1 MSAWLDT
8 VSSLKVKLG
17 LLVAASVVTAVLLT
31 LLGSAADVPAALV
44 LPVSVA
50 LALGVTQLLAA
61 GMVAPL
67 RRMTEVSRA
76 MARGDY
82 SGRVRTTAT
91 DEVGQLA
98 AAFNRMAE
106 DLATVDRE
114 RRDLIATVSHELRT
128 PLTAMTAL
136 LENLADGVVPADS
149 DHLAAALD
157 EAQRLGR
164 LVEDLLQ
171 LSRLEA
177 GVVHLDRQEVALR
190 ALVEES
196 VVQVLAAGR
205 PLTVTIDLGED
216 VVVVADPARLRQLL
230 VNVLDNAARHAPADT
245 TVRVTGEADHGAW
258 WLEVTDDGGGVAPE
272 DRERVFERFGTDGAG
287 GTGLGLAVARWVAQ
301 LHGGTLRFL
310 DPADGSRRPA
320 PARGGHARPPAGPLP
335 DPSPTGTTLEP
346 VHEPAHE
353 PAHEPV
359 HEPAQEPAMTT
370 TTPPPAQPSHPPA
383 SAALVRQ
390 QPGLDGLFGRFWP
403 ERGLPSGFRTV
414 VAAAGAGLV
423 AGFALS
429 FTDVGITWTLV
440 AIVCGAAALATA
452 RRRREPWTLLCAG
465 LALLLVLPL
474 TLLDAWW
481 LRPLCIVAATAVF
494 LCGVTGARTLPGI
507 ILSGLA
513 WPLASLR
520 GLPWFGRSLRL
531 AGNGSRTP
539 AVVRTTAWS
548 LLGLGVFG
556 TIFASANPVFGSWVD
571 QLVPN
576 LTFNDLV
583 GRAFLACFVFAAT
596 LGAAYLALN
605 PADVEVLGGHRPSA
619 LANRFEWLVP
629 VLVVDAVFV
638 AFIAAQAR
646 ALLGGRDYIE
656 ATTGLT
662 YADYVHQGFGQ
673 LTLAT
678 ALTVLVV
685 WVAARRAGGTPEDR
699 RWLLG
704 SLGLLCALTL
714 LVVASA
720 LRGMAVYQ
728 DAYGFTT
735 LRLFVDVFEGW
746 LGFVVLAIMVAGVAG
761 LGRWLPRIALVSGAV
776 ALVGLAAINP
786 DAWVAER
793 NLDRYDATGRLDVR
807 YLQTLSAD
815 AAPVIAERL
824 PRDVARCVLL
834 ELPVSSLR
842 EETID
847 DPRAWNLSRS
857 RAVDAVAR
865 IGLAPAP
872 DGAASGSDISFEECG
887 GVWEAFGE

>member
-1 MSAWLDT
+1 MSAWFDT

-17 LLVAASVVTAVLLT
+17 ILVAASVVTAVLLT
-31 LLGSAADVPAALV
+31 LLGSAARVPALLV

-82 SGRVRTTAT
+82 SGRVRTSAT

-128 PLTAMTAL
+128 PLTATTAL
-136 LENLADGVVPADS
+136 LENLADGVVPADPE
-149 DHLAAALD
+149 HLGAALD

-177 GVVHLDRQEVALR
+177 GVVDLDDQPVGVR

-196 VVQVLAAGR
+196 VAQVRSTGR
-205 PLTVTIDLGED
+205 PGDFTLDLAEGMVVTG
-216 VVVVADPARLRQLL
+216 DPFRLRQLV
-230 VNVLDNAARHAPADT
+230 VNVLDNAARHAPPGT
-245 TVRVTGEADHGAW
+245 SVRISGAAAPAGW
-258 WLEVTDDGGGVAPE
+258 WLEVSDEGGGVAPE

-287 GTGLGLAVARWVAQ
+287 GTGLGLAVARWVAE

-310 DPADGSRRPA
+310 DPAGDRGARLRLEVPAAPRPVPTPTRETDPV
-320 PARGGHARPPAGPLP
+320 PARTPAAAAPVAAGDERPSQG
-335 DPSPTGTTLEP
+335 
-346 VHEPAHE
+346 
-353 PAHEPV
+353 
-359 HEPAQEPAMTT
+359 M
-370 TTPPPAQPSHPPA
+370 
-383 SAALVRQ
+383 
-390 QPGLDGLFGRFWP
+390 DGLFGRFWP
-403 ERGLPSGFRTV
+403 EVGVASGSRTV
-414 VAAAGAGLV
+414 VAAAVAGLV
-423 AGFALS
+423 AGVALS
-429 FTDVGITWTLV
+429 FTAVGITWTLV
-440 AIVCGAAALATA
+440 AVVCGAAALLTA
-452 RRRREPWTLLCAG
+452 RSRREPWTLACAG
-465 LALLLVLPL
+465 LALLLVLPM

-481 LRPLCIVAATAVF
+481 IQMLGLVAATAVF
-494 LCGVTGARTLPGI
+494 LCGVTGARTMPGI
-507 ILSGLA
+507 VLTGLA

-531 AGNGSRTP
+531 AGTASRAP

-548 LLGLGVFG
+548 LLGLAVFG
-556 TIFASANPVFGSWVD
+556 TIFATANPVFGSWVD

-605 PADVEVLGGHRPSA
+605 PADVEILGSRRPPA

-646 ALLGGRDYIE
+646 ALVGGRDYIE

-662 YADYVHQGFGQ
+662 YADFVHQGFGQ

-685 WVAARRAGGTPEDR
+685 WVAARRAGSTPEDR
-699 RWLLG
+699 RWLFA
-704 SLGLLCALTL
+704 SLGLLCVLTL

-761 LGRWLPRIALVSGAV
+761 RARWLPRIALVSGAA

-793 NLDRYDATGRLDVR
+793 NLDRYDATGDLDLR

-815 AAPVIAERL
+815 AAPVIVDRL
-824 PRDVARCVLL
+824 PADVARCVLQTM
-834 ELPVSSLR
+834 PYDSLR
-842 EETID
+842 EESVD
-847 DPRAWNLSRS
+847 DPRAWNLARS
-857 RAVDAVAR
+857 RAVDAVGR
-865 IGLAPAP
+865 IGLAPASNT
-872 DGAASGSDISFEECG
+872 AASVSLGASEECSR
-887 GVWEAFGE
+887 VWSAFAE

>member
-1 MSAWLDT
+1 MSALDAVT
-8 VSSLKVKLG
+8 SLKTKLG

-31 LLGSAADVPAALV
+31 LLGSAAHVSPLLV

-67 RRMTEVSRA
+67 RRMTEVSGA

-82 SGRVRTTAT
+82 SGRVRTSAT
-91 DEVGQLA
+91 DEVGRLA

-136 LENLADGVVPADS
+136 LENLADGVVPADA
-149 DHLAAALD
+149 DHLSAALQ
-157 EAQRLGR
+157 EARGLGR
-164 LVEDLLQ
+164 LVDDLLQ

-177 GVVHLDRQEVALR
+177 GVVRLDLQDVGLR
-190 ALVEES
+190 VLVEEAVAQVAS
-196 VVQVLAAGR
+196 AGRSGRVEVQVRDDLVVQ
-205 PLTVTIDLGED
+205 
-216 VVVVADPARLRQLL
+216 ADPARLRQLL
-230 VNVLDNAARHAPADT
+230 VNVLDNAGRHAPAGT
-245 TVRVTGEADHGAW
+245 PVRVTAAGSAAGW
-258 WLEVTDDGGGVAPE
+258 WLEVTDEGTGVAPE
-272 DRERVFERFGTDGAG
+272 DRDRVFERFGTDGAG

-310 DPADGSRRPA
+310 DPDTTHDPAAGPGARLRLAVPSA
-320 PARGGHARPPAGPLP
+320 PAAAPSLASPLP
-335 DPSPTGTTLEP
+335 QSLQEP
-346 VHEPAHE
+346 V
-353 PAHEPV
+353 V
-359 HEPAQEPAMTT
+359 TT
-370 TTPPPAQPSHPPA
+370 TAPPPALAQPSRP
-383 SAALVRQ
+383 
-390 QPGLDGLFGRFWP
+390 QPGLDALFGRFWP
-403 ERGLPSGFRTV
+403 ERGLPSGLRTV
-414 VAAAGAGLV
+414 LAAAV
-423 AGFALS
+423 AGAVAGVALS
-429 FTDVGITWTLV
+429 FTAVGITWTLTAV
-440 AIVCGAAALATA
+440 ASGTAALLTA
-452 RRRREPWTLLCAG
+452 RRRREPWTLACAA
-465 LALLLVLPL
+465 LALLLVLPM

-481 LRPLCIVAATAVF
+481 VQMLGLVAAAAVF
-494 LCGVTGARTLPGI
+494 LCGVTGARTMPGI
-507 ILSGLA
+507 VLSGLA

-531 AGNGSRTP
+531 AGTGARTP

-556 TIFASANPVFGSWVD
+556 AIFASADPVFGSWVD

-576 LTFNDLV
+576 LSFNDLV

-605 PADVEVLGGHRPSA
+605 PADVEVLGGRRPA
-619 LANRFEWLVP
+619 PLANRFEWLVP

-646 ALLGGRDYIE
+646 ALIGGRDYIE

-662 YADYVHQGFGQ
+662 YADFVHQGFGQ

-685 WVAARRAGGTPEDR
+685 WVASRRVADTPTDR
-699 RWLLG
+699 HWLFG
-704 SLGLLCALTL
+704 AVGLLCALTL

-720 LRGMAVYQ
+720 LRGMSVYQ

-746 LGFVVLAIMVAGVAG
+746 LGFVVLAIMVAGVLG
-761 LGRWLPRIALVSGAV
+761 RGRWLPRIALVSGAV
-776 ALVGLAAINP
+776 ALVALAAINP
-786 DAWVAER
+786 DAWVADR
-793 NLDRYDATGRLDVR
+793 NLDRYEATGRLDLD
-807 YLQTLSAD
+807 YLQSLSAD

-824 PRDVARCVLL
+824 PEEVSRCVLQL
-834 ELPVSSLR
+834 LPYDSLR
-842 EETID
+842 PEAMD
-847 DPRAWNLSRS
+847 DERAWNLG
-857 RAVDAVAR
+857 RARAEDAVAR
-865 IGLAPAP
+865 LDLAAM
-872 DGAASGSDISFEECG
+872 ASGRGDECA
-887 GVWEAFGE
+887 GVWTAFAE

>member
-1 MSAWLDT
+1 MTPRTPTPLDT

-17 LLVAASVVTAVLLT
+17 LLVAASVVVAVLLS
-31 LLGSAADVPAALV
+31 LLGSAASVPPLLV

-149 DHLAAALD
+149 EHLGAALE

-164 LVEDLLQ
+164 LVDDLLQ

-177 GVVHLDRQEVALR
+177 GVVELDREQVALR
-190 ALVEES
+190 SLVEES
-196 VVQVLAAGR
+196 VAQVAAAGR
-205 PLTVTIDLGED
+205 TGAFDVTVPADLAVEG
-216 VVVVADPARLRQLL
+216 DPARLRQLL
-230 VNVLDNAARHAPADT
+230 VNVLDNAGRHAPTGT
-245 TVRVTGEADHGAW
+245 TVRVSGGADGGGRW
-258 WLEVTDDGGGVAPE
+258 WLEVADEGGGVAPE
-272 DRERVFERFGTDGAG
+272 DRERVFERFGTDGGG

-310 DPADGSRRPA
+310 DPDSGRGARLRLEVAVPGPASPAPSRPSLTQEPAVSTSTPTEPSAAPTRPA
-320 PARGGHARPPAGPLP
+320 PARP
-335 DPSPTGTTLEP
+335 DTGMD
-346 VHEPAHE
+346 A
-353 PAHEPV
+353 
-359 HEPAQEPAMTT
+359 
-370 TTPPPAQPSHPPA
+370 
-383 SAALVRQ
+383 
-390 QPGLDGLFGRFWP
+390 LFGRFWP
-403 ERGLPSGFRTV
+403 ESGKASGWRTV
-414 VAAAGAGLV
+414 LAAAIAGVV
-423 AGFALS
+423 AGVALS
-429 FTDVGITWTLV
+429 FHGPGISWTLV
-440 AIVCGAAALATA
+440 GLCCGAAAFLTA
-452 RRRREPWTLLCAG
+452 RDRRDPWTLTCTG
-465 LALLLVLPL
+465 LAVLLVLPM
-474 TLLDAWW
+474 TLLAAEWVQ
-481 LRPLCIVAATAVF
+481 LLCLLAATAVF
-494 LCGVTGARTLPGI
+494 LCGVTGARSLPGFL
-507 ILSGLA
+507 LSGIS
-513 WPLASLR
+513 WPLSSLR

-531 AGNGSRTP
+531 AGTGSRTP
-539 AVVRTTAWS
+539 ALVRTTAWS
-548 LLGLGVFG
+548 VLGLGVFG
-556 TIFASANPVFGSWVD
+556 TIFATANPVFGSWVD
-571 QLVPN
+571 ALVPS
-576 LTFNDLV
+576 LSFNEVV
-583 GRAFLACFVFAAT
+583 GRTFVACFVFAAT

-605 PADVEVLGGHRPSA
+605 PSQVDVLGERSPTP
-619 LANRFEWLVP
+619 LTNRFEWLVP
-629 VLVVDAVFV
+629 VLVVDAVFA

-646 ALLGGRDYIE
+646 ALLGGEDYIQE
-656 ATTGLT
+656 TTGLT
-662 YADYVHQGFGQ
+662 YADFVHQGFGQ

-685 WVAARRAGGTPEDR
+685 WVASRRAGDSRDDR

-746 LGFVVLAIMVAGVAG
+746 LGFVVLAIMLAGV
-761 LGRWLPRIALVSGAV
+761 LGRAAWLPRIALVSGARRADRHGGRQPRRLGGEPQPRPV
-776 ALVGLAAINP
+776 RRHRQARRALPP
-786 DAWVAER
+786 DPLR
-793 NLDRYDATGRLDVR
+793 RRC
-807 YLQTLSAD
+807 SA
-815 AAPVIAERL
+815 
-824 PRDVARCVLL
+824 
-834 ELPVSSLR
+834 
-842 EETID
+842 
-847 DPRAWNLSRS
+847 
-857 RAVDAVAR
+857 
-865 IGLAPAP
+865 
-872 DGAASGSDISFEECG
+872 
-887 GVWEAFGE
+887 

>member
-1 MSAWLDT
+1 VNSSFDA
-8 VSSLKVKLG
+8 VSSLKAKLG
-17 LLVAASVVTAVLLT
+17 LLVVVSVVTAVLLT
-31 LLGSAADVPAALV
+31 LLGSAAEVSPLLV

-82 SGRVRTTAT
+82 SGRVRTTST

-98 AAFNRMAE
+98 DAFNRMAE

-136 LENLADGVVPADS
+136 LENLADGVVDPDATN
-149 DHLAAALD
+149 LGAALD
-157 EAQRLGR
+157 EARRLGR

-177 GVVHLDRQEVALR
+177 GVVELDRQQVALR
-190 ALVEES
+190 ALVDES
-196 VVQVLAAGR
+196 VAQVTSAGR
-205 PLTVTIDLGED
+205 PGDFEVELHDDLL
-216 VVVVADPARLRQLL
+216 VQADPGRLRQLL
-230 VNVLDNAARHAPADT
+230 VNVLENAGRHAPAHT
-245 TVRVTGEADHGAW
+245 PVRVSGGADSGAW
-258 WLEVTDDGGGVAPE
+258 WLEVGDEGGGVAPA

-310 DPADGSRRPA
+310 DPDSGRG
-320 PARGGHARPPAGPLP
+320 ARLRLEVPVATSVPTVA
-335 DPSPTGTTLEP
+335 SPT
-346 VHEPAHE
+346 
-353 PAHEPV
+353 
-359 HEPAQEPAMTT
+359 QEPTMTT
-370 TTPPPAQPSHPPA
+370 DIPVPTPTQPYAPPRP
-383 SAALVRQ
+383 

-403 ERGLPSGFRTV
+403 EVGLPSGLVTV
-414 VAAAGAGLV
+414 AAAAGAGLV
-423 AGFALS
+423 AGIALS
-429 FTDVGITWTLV
+429 FTEPGITWTLV
-440 AIVCGAAALATA
+440 AVASGAAALVRA
-452 RRRREPWTLLCAG
+452 RRRLEPWTILCST

-481 LRPLCIVAATAVF
+481 IQMLCLVAAAAVF
-494 LCGVTGARTLPGI
+494 LCGVTGARTMPGI
-507 ILSGLA
+507 LLSGLA

-520 GLPWFGRSLRL
+520 GLPWFGRSLRI
-531 AGNGSRTP
+531 AGTGSRTP
-539 AVVRTTAWS
+539 ALVRTVAWS

-571 QLVPN
+571 QLVPSVS
-576 LTFNDLV
+576 FNDLV
-583 GRAFLACFVFAAT
+583 GRAFVACFVFAAT

-605 PADVEVLGGHRPSA
+605 PADVEVLGDRRGTP

-646 ALLGGRDYIE
+646 ALVGGRDYIE
-656 ATTGLT
+656 ASTGLT

-685 WVAARRAGGTPEDR
+685 WVASRRAGGTREDR
-699 RWLLG
+699 RWLFG
-704 SLGLLCALTL
+704 SLGLLCVLTL

-720 LRGMAVYQ
+720 LRGMSVYQ

-746 LGFVVLAIMVAGVAG
+746 LGFVVLAIAVAGALRRG
-761 LGRWLPRIALVSGAV
+761 EWLPRIALVSGAA
-776 ALVGLAAINP
+776 ALIGLAAINP
-786 DAWVAER
+786 DAWVAHR
-793 NLDRYDATGRLDVR
+793 NLDRYDATGALDLD
-807 YLQTLSAD
+807 YLQSLSAD
-815 AAPVIAERL
+815 AAPVIVDRL
-824 PRDVARCVLL
+824 PEEVSRCVLQL
-834 ELPVSSLR
+834 LPLNSLR
-842 EETID
+842 PEVLD
-847 DPRAWNLSRS
+847 DARAWNLGRS
-857 RAVDAVAR
+857 RARDAVAS
-865 IGLAPAP
+865 IDVAPMPTAYDADAGQP
-872 DGAASGSDISFEECG
+872 VDECA
-887 GVWEAFGE
+887 GVWAAFAE

>member
-1 MSAWLDT
+1 MSTSTSSPLDT
-8 VSSLKVKLG
+8 VSSLKMKLG
-17 LLVAASVVTAVLLT
+17 LLVAASVVVAVLLT
-31 LLGSAADVPAALV
+31 LLGSAASVSPLLV

-82 SGRVRTTAT
+82 SGRVRTSAT

-136 LENLADGVVPADS
+136 LENLADGVVPADAQ
-149 DHLAAALD
+149 HLGAALE

-177 GVVHLDRQEVALR
+177 GVVDLDRQDVALR
-190 ALVEES
+190 ALVEDS
-196 VVQVLAAGR
+196 IAQVRATGRTVRVDADVAGDLVVTG
-205 PLTVTIDLGED
+205 
-216 VVVVADPARLRQLL
+216 DPARLRQLV
-230 VNVLDNAARHAPADT
+230 VNVVDNAARHAPAET
-245 TVRVTGEADHGAW
+245 SVRISAGADGGAEGSW
-258 WLEVTDDGGGVAPE
+258 WLEVVDSGGGVAPE
-272 DRERVFERFGTDGAG
+272 DRERVFERFGTDGGG

-310 DPADGSRRPA
+310 DPESGRGARLRLDVPTRHEQRA
-320 PARGGHARPPAGPLP
+320 PGTAAT
-335 DPSPTGTTLEP
+335 PTGTAA
-346 VHEPAHE
+346 V
-353 PAHEPV
+353 V
-359 HEPAQEPAMTT
+359 DG
-370 TTPPPAQPSHPPA
+370 PPPVVAPPVPALARQPELA
-383 SAALVRQ
+383 N
-390 QPGLDGLFGRFWP
+390 LFGEFWP
-403 ERGLPSGFRTV
+403 EPSLPSGLRTV
-414 VAAAGAGLV
+414 VASALAGLV
-423 AGFALS
+423 AGIALS
-429 FTDVGITWTLV
+429 FTAVGITWTLV
-440 AIVCGAAALATA
+440 AATCGAAALLTA
-452 RRRREPWTLLCAG
+452 RRRREPWTLVCAG
-465 LALLLVLPL
+465 VAFLLVLPM
-474 TLLDAWW
+474 TFLDAWW
-481 LRPLCIVAATAVF
+481 IAMLCLVAAAAVF

-507 ILSGLA
+507 LLSGLS
-513 WPLASLR
+513 WPLASVR
-520 GLPWFGRSLRL
+520 GLPWFGRSLRI
-531 AGNGSRTP
+531 AGTGSRAP
-539 AVVRTTAWS
+539 AVVRTAVWS

-556 TIFASANPVFGSWVD
+556 TIFASANEVFGSWVD
-571 QLVPN
+571 ELVPN

-605 PADVEVLGGHRPSA
+605 PSDVETLGDRRPTP

-629 VLVVDAVFV
+629 VLVVDAVFL

-646 ALLGGRDYIE
+646 ALVGGRDYIE
-656 ATTGLT
+656 ENTSALT

-685 WVAARRAGGTPEDR
+685 WLAARRAGRDAEDR
-699 RWLLG
+699 RWLQG
-704 SLGLLCALTL
+704 SLGLLCVLTL
-714 LVVASA
+714 LVVTSA

-746 LGFVVLAIMVAGVAG
+746 LGFVVLAIMVAGA
-761 LGRWLPRIALVSGAV
+761 LGHARWLPRIALVSGAV

-786 DAWVAER
+786 DAWVAGR
-793 NLDRYDATGRLDVR
+793 NLDRYDATGKLDLR

-815 AAPVIAERL
+815 AAPVIEDRL
-824 PRDVARCVLL
+824 PPDVSRCVLQH
-834 ELPVSSLR
+834 LPDNAMRAEVL
-842 EETID
+842 D
-847 DPRAWNLSRS
+847 DPRAWNLGRS
-857 RAVDAVAR
+857 RAEQPLTDLGLLPAQDRAAHDALSR
-865 IGLAPAP
+865 EC
-872 DGAASGSDISFEECG
+872 AA
-887 GVWEAFGE
+887 VWAAFGE

>member
-17 LLVAASVVTAVLLT
+17 LLVAASVVTAVALT
-31 LLGSAADVPAALV
+31 LLGSAADVPAVLV

-82 SGRVRTTAT
+82 SGRVRTNAT

-136 LENLADGVVPADS
+136 LENLADGVVPADPE
-149 DHLAAALD
+149 HLRAALD
-157 EAQRLGR
+157 EAQRLGG

-177 GVVHLDRQEVALR
+177 GVVDLDRQDVTLR
-190 ALVEES
+190 TVVEES
-196 VVQVLAAGR
+196 VRQVRATGR
-205 PLTVTIDLGED
+205 SRGFDLRVPHRLVVT
-216 VVVVADPARLRQLL
+216 ADPTRLRQLL

-245 TVRVTGEADHGAW
+245 DVRVVAGQDHGERAGW

-310 DPADGSRRPA
+310 DPASGQGARLRLHVPATVQDGSGRTPLDAAPPDGSRAAGATPARVPRSVPA
-320 PARGGHARPPAGPLP
+320 PAER
-335 DPSPTGTTLEP
+335 
-346 VHEPAHE
+346 
-353 PAHEPV
+353 
-359 HEPAQEPAMTT
+359 PAQ
-370 TTPPPAQPSHPPA
+370 
-383 SAALVRQ
+383 
-390 QPGLDGLFGRFWP
+390 GLEALFGRFWP
-403 ERGLPSGFRTV
+403 EPDSPSGLRTV
-414 VAAAGAGLV
+414 VAAAV
-423 AGFALS
+423 AGAVAGVALS
-429 FTDVGITWTLV
+429 FTEVGVTWTLV
-440 AIVCGAAALATA
+440 AVVCGAAALLTA
-452 RRRREPWTLLCAG
+452 RDRHDPWTLTCAG
-465 LALLLVLPL
+465 LALLLVLPM

-481 LRPLCIVAATAVF
+481 VQMLGLLCAATLF
-494 LCGVTGARTLPGI
+494 LSGVTGARTLRGTVLAGI
-507 ILSGLA
+507 A

-520 GLPWFGRSLRL
+520 GLPWFGRTLRL
-531 AGNGSRTP
+531 AGPESRTP

-548 LLGLGVFG
+548 LLGLAVFG

-571 QLVPN
+571 RLVPN
-576 LTFNDLV
+576 LTFNDVV
-583 GRAFLACFVFAAT
+583 GRGFLACFVFAAT

-605 PADVEVLGGHRPSA
+605 PADVEVLSRRRPAA

-638 AFIAAQAR
+638 AFMAAQAR
-646 ALLGGRDYIE
+646 ALIGGRDYIE

-662 YADYVHQGFGQ
+662 YADFVHQGFGQ

-685 WVAARRAGGTPEDR
+685 WVAARRAGHSAEDR

-704 SLGLLCALTL
+704 SLGLLCTLTL

-735 LRLFVDVFEGW
+735 LRLFVDVVEGW
-746 LGFVVLAIMVAGVAG
+746 LGFVVLAIMVAGAAG
-761 LGRWLPRIALVSGAV
+761 RGRWLPRIALGSGAV
-776 ALVGLAAINP
+776 ALVGLAAVNP

-793 NLDRYDATGRLDVR
+793 NLDRWEATGHLDLR
-807 YLQTLSAD
+807 YLRTLSAD

-824 PRDVARCVLL
+824 PRDVARCVLSDL
-834 ELPVSSLR
+834 LSGSLHPEVR
-842 EETID
+842 SD
-847 DPRAWNLSRS
+847 VRAWNWSRS
-857 RAVDAVAR
+857 RAEDALTGLGLSAAPVDAQ
-865 IGLAPAP
+865 
-872 DGAASGSDISFEECG
+872 DGCS
-887 GVWEAFGE
+887 GVWAAYPDQ

>member
-1 MSAWLDT
+1 MSTALDA

-17 LLVAASVVTAVLLT
+17 LLVAASVVVAVLLT
-31 LLGSAADVPAALV
+31 LLGSAAHVSPLLV

-61 GMVAPL
+61 GMVEPL
-67 RRMTEVSRA
+67 RQMTEVSRA

-82 SGRVRTTAT
+82 TGRVRTAAT

-98 AAFNRMAE
+98 AAFNTMAE

-149 DHLAAALD
+149 DHLDAALE
-157 EAQRLGR
+157 EAERLGR
-164 LVEDLLQ
+164 LVDDLLQ

-177 GVVHLDRQEVALR
+177 GVVDLDRQDVRLRHVVAD
-190 ALVEES
+190 S
-196 VVQVLAAGR
+196 VAQVTSAGR
-205 PLTVTIDLGED
+205 PGTFD
-216 VVVVADPARLRQLL
+216 VAVDDSLAVPGDPARLQQLL
-230 VNVLDNAARHAPADT
+230 VNVLDNAGRHAPPDT
-245 TVRVTGEADHGAW
+245 QVRIDAGASAAGW

-310 DPADGSRRPA
+310 DPATGRGARLRLDVPAETASSSAAQLPGPAPTPA
-320 PARGGHARPPAGPLP
+320 PAPAPVPPPVAAGPR
-335 DPSPTGTTLEP
+335 T
-346 VHEPAHE
+346 
-353 PAHEPV
+353 
-359 HEPAQEPAMTT
+359 
-370 TTPPPAQPSHPPA
+370 
-383 SAALVRQ
+383 
-390 QPGLDGLFGRFWP
+390 GLDALFGRFWP
-403 ERGLPSGFRTV
+403 ESSLASGLATV
-414 VAAAGAGLV
+414 VASAAAGLV

-440 AIVCGAAALATA
+440 AILSGAAALATA
-452 RRRREPWTLLCAG
+452 RRRREPWTLACTG
-465 LALLLVLPL
+465 LALLLVLPM
-474 TLLDAWW
+474 TLLDASWIQ
-481 LRPLCIVAATAVF
+481 LSCLVAATAVF
-494 LCGVTGARTLPGI
+494 LCGVTGARTMPGI
-507 ILSGLA
+507 LLSGVS

-531 AGNGSRTP
+531 AGTGSRTP
-539 AVVRTTAWS
+539 AVVRTAAWS

-583 GRAFLACFVFAAT
+583 GRAFLACFVFAVT

-605 PADVEVLGGHRPSA
+605 PADVEVLADRRPA
-619 LANRFEWLVP
+619 PLANRFEWLVP
-629 VLVVDAVFV
+629 VLVVDAVFL

-646 ALLGGRDYIE
+646 ALVGGKDYVE
-656 ATTGLT
+656 STTGLT
-662 YADYVHQGFGQ
+662 YADFVHQGFGQ

-678 ALTVLVV
+678 ALTILVV
-685 WVAARRAGGTPEDR
+685 AVASRRAGASAEDR
-699 RWLLG
+699 RWLFASVG
-704 SLGLLCALTL
+704 PLCVLTL

-720 LRGMAVYQ
+720 LRGMSVYQ

-746 LGFVVLAIMVAGVAG
+746 LGFVVLAIMVGGALGR
-761 LGRWLPRIALVSGAV
+761 GRWLPRVALVSGAV

-786 DAWVAER
+786 DAWVAGR
-793 NLDRYDATGRLDVR
+793 NLDRYEATGKLDLS
-807 YLQTLSAD
+807 YLQSLSAD
-815 AAPVIAERL
+815 AAPVIVDRL
-824 PRDVARCVLL
+824 PEEVSRCVLQL
-834 ELPVSSLR
+834 LPYNGLDPEVL
-842 EETID
+842 D
-847 DPRAWNLSRS
+847 DARAWNLGRS
-857 RAVDAVAR
+857 RAQRAVET
-865 IGLAPAP
+865 IGLAPLPRTSA
-872 DGAASGSDISFEECG
+872 DACG
-887 GVWEAFGE
+887 GVWTAFAE

>member
-1 MSAWLDT
+1 MSAPLDAVT
-8 VSSLKVKLG
+8 SLKTKLG

-31 LLGSAADVPAALV
+31 LIGSAALVSPLLV

-67 RRMTEVSRA
+67 RRMTQVSGA

-98 AAFNRMAE
+98 DAFNRMAE

-128 PLTAMTAL
+128 PLTAMTAQ
-136 LENLADGVVPADS
+136 LENLADGVVGADPA
-149 DHLAAALD
+149 HLGAAL
-157 EAQRLGR
+157 EQAQRLGR
-164 LVEDLLQ
+164 LVDDLLQ

-177 GVVHLDRQEVALR
+177 GVVDLDRQDVHLR

-196 VVQVLAAGR
+196 AAQVVSAGR
-205 PLTVTIDLGED
+205 PGAFDVDVRDE
-216 VVVVADPARLRQLL
+216 VVVPADPARLQQLL
-230 VNVLDNAARHAPADT
+230 VNVLDNAGRHAPAGT
-245 TVRVTGEADHGAW
+245 TVRIAGGAENDGW
-258 WLEVTDDGGGVAPE
+258 WLEVADDGGGVAPA
-272 DRERVFERFGTDGAG
+272 DRDRVFDRFGTDGAG

-310 DPADGSRRPA
+310 DPTSGHG
-320 PARGGHARPPAGPLP
+320 ARLRLEVSAAHVPTV
-335 DPSPTGTTLEP
+335 PS
-346 VHEPAHE
+346 
-353 PAHEPV
+353 
-359 HEPAQEPAMTT
+359 PAQEPVMTT
-370 TTPPPAQPSHPPA
+370 TAPQPTQPPAPTRP
-383 SAALVRQ
+383 
-390 QPGLDGLFGRFWP
+390 QPGLDSLFGRFWP
-403 ERGLPSGFRTV
+403 ERGLPSGLATV
-414 VAAAGAGLV
+414 GAAATAGLV
-423 AGFALS
+423 AGVALS
-429 FTDVGITWTLV
+429 FTAVGVSWTVV
-440 AIVCGAAALATA
+440 AVASGAAALFRA
-452 RRRREPWTLLCAG
+452 RRRREPWTLMCSA
-465 LALLLVLPL
+465 LAVVLVLPM
-474 TLLDAWW
+474 TLLDAVWVQA
-481 LRPLCIVAATAVF
+481 LCLVAATAVF
-494 LCGVTGARTLPGI
+494 LCGITGARTMPGI
-507 ILSGLA
+507 VLSGIA

-520 GLPWFGRSLRL
+520 GLPWFGRSLRI
-531 AGNGSRTP
+531 AGTGSRTP
-539 AVVRTTAWS
+539 ALVRTIAWS

-571 QLVPN
+571 QLVPS

-605 PADVEVLGGHRPSA
+605 PADVEVLGERHGAP

-629 VLVVDAVFV
+629 VLVVDGVFLAFV
-638 AFIAAQAR
+638 AAQTR
-646 ALLGGRDYIE
+646 ALVGGRSYIE
-656 ATTGLT
+656 ASTALT

-685 WVAARRAGGTPEDR
+685 RIASGRAGSTARDR
-699 RWLLG
+699 RWLFA

-720 LRGMAVYQ
+720 LRGMSVYQ

-746 LGFVVLAIMVAGVAG
+746 LGFVVLAIAVAGALG
-761 LGRWLPRIALVSGAV
+761 RGRWLPRVALVSGAV

-786 DAWVAER
+786 DAWVANR
-793 NLDRYDATGRLDVR
+793 NLDRYDATGALDLG
-807 YLQTLSAD
+807 YLQSLSAD
-815 AAPVIAERL
+815 AAPVIVDRL
-824 PRDVARCVLL
+824 PGNVSACVLQYL
-834 ELPVSSLR
+834 PFNELRPEVLG
-842 EETID
+842 D
-847 DPRAWNLSRS
+847 ARAWNLGRARAQDALDRAGVEPQVLRS
-857 RAVDAVAR
+857 HAAGQVQ
-865 IGLAPAP
+865 PA
-872 DGAASGSDISFEECG
+872 DECA
-887 GVWEAFGE
+887 GVYTRFAE

>member
-1 MSAWLDT
+1 MSAPLDAVT
-8 VSSLKVKLG
+8 SLKVKLG
-17 LLVAASVVTAVLLT
+17 LLVATSVAVAVLLT
-31 LLGSAADVPAALV
+31 LVGSAAHVPPLLV

-82 SGRVRTTAT
+82 SGRVHTTAT

-136 LENLADGVVPADS
+136 LENLADGVVPADAE
-149 DHLAAALD
+149 HLGSALE
-157 EAQRLGR
+157 EAQRLGG

-177 GVVHLDRQEVALR
+177 GVVELDRQEVDLR
-190 ALVEES
+190 AVVEAS
-196 VVQVLAAGR
+196 VAQVASAGRRRAYALDLPDDLVVQG
-205 PLTVTIDLGED
+205 
-216 VVVVADPARLRQLL
+216 DPARLRQLF
-230 VNVLDNAARHAPADT
+230 VNVLDNAARHAPPGTD
-245 TVRVTGEADHGAW
+245 VRVSAAVAADGW
-258 WLEVTDDGGGVAPE
+258 WLEVVDDGGGVAPE

-287 GTGLGLAVARWVAQ
+287 GTGLGLAVARWVAE

-310 DPADGSRRPA
+310 DPEGGRGARLRLDVPA
-320 PARGGHARPPAGPLP
+320 STPQRTAPPA
-335 DPSPTGTTLEP
+335 SSIPTL
-346 VHEPAHE
+346 
-353 PAHEPV
+353 
-359 HEPAQEPAMTT
+359 QESAMTT
-370 TTPPPAQPSHPPA
+370 TTPPPTPPPTPLPAPA
-383 SAALVRQ
+383 SVPAGAGAT
-390 QPGLDGLFGRFWP
+390 QPALDGLFGRFWP
-403 ERGLPSGFRTV
+403 EQGLGSGSRTV
-414 VAAAGAGLV
+414 LAAVLAGLL

-429 FTDVGITWTLV
+429 FNAVGVGWTVV
-440 AIVCGAAALATA
+440 AVGCGAAALVTA
-452 RRRREPWTLLCAG
+452 RHRRDPWTLSCAG
-465 LALLLVLPL
+465 LALLLVLPM

-481 LRPLCIVAATAVF
+481 IQVLCLLAATAVF
-494 LCGVTGARTLPGI
+494 LSGVTRARTLPGI
-507 ILSGLA
+507 LLSGLA
-513 WPLASLR
+513 WPLSSLR

-531 AGNGSRTP
+531 AGTGSRTP

-548 LLGLGVFG
+548 LLGLAVFG
-556 TIFASANPVFGSWVD
+556 TIFATANPVFGSWVD

-605 PADVEVLGGHRPSA
+605 PAEVEIASGRRPA
-619 LANRFEWLVP
+619 VLANRFEWLVP

-638 AFIAAQAR
+638 GFIAAQAR
-646 ALLGGRDYIE
+646 ALVGGEAYIQE
-656 ATTGLT
+656 TTGLT
-662 YADYVHQGFGQ
+662 YADFVHQGFGQ

-685 WVAARRAGGTPEDR
+685 WVASRRAGTTPQDR
-699 RWLLG
+699 RWLFT
-704 SLGLLCALTL
+704 SLGLLCGLTL
-714 LVVASA
+714 LVVGSA

-746 LGFVVLAIMVAGVAG
+746 LGFVVLAIVVAGA
-761 LGRWLPRIALVSGAV
+761 LGRGRWVPRIALVSGAV
-776 ALVGLAAINP
+776 ALVGLAALNP
-786 DAWVAER
+786 DAWVASR
-793 NLDRYDATGRLDVR
+793 NLDRYDATGKVDLS
-807 YLQTLSAD
+807 YLATLSAD
-815 AAPVIAERL
+815 AAPVVAERL
-824 PRDVARCVLL
+824 PRETARCVLAH
-834 ELPVSSLR
+834 LPYDGLDAAVM
-842 EETID
+842 T
-847 DPRAWNLSRS
+847 DPRAWNLSRD
-857 RAVDAVAR
+857 RAQDVLQQL
-865 IGLAPAP
+865 GLAAAP
-872 DGAASGSDISFEECG
+872 GAAYSGSIDGDPACS
-887 GVWEAFGE
+887 GVWASYGG

>member
-1 MSAWLDT
+1 MSAWFDT

-17 LLVAASVVTAVLLT
+17 ILVAASVVTAVLLS
-31 LLGSAADVPAALV
+31 LLGSAARVPALLV

-82 SGRVRTTAT
+82 SGRVHTTAT

-136 LENLADGVVPADS
+136 LENLADGVVPADPH
-149 DHLAAALD
+149 HLGDALD
-157 EAQRLGR
+157 EARRLGR

-177 GVVHLDRQEVALR
+177 GVVELDRQDVALR
-190 ALVEES
+190 ALVEDS
-196 VVQVLAAGR
+196 VAQVLAAGR
-205 PLTVTIDLGED
+205 PGTITLDIPDGLL
-216 VVVVADPARLRQLL
+216 VVADPARLRQLL
-230 VNVLDNAARHAPADT
+230 VNVLDNAARHAPAGT
-245 TVRVTGEADHGAW
+245 SVRVTGGSGTGGTASW
-258 WLEVTDDGGGVAPE
+258 WLEVADDGGGVAPE
-272 DRERVFERFGTDGAG
+272 DRERVFDRFGTDGAG

-310 DPADGSRRPA
+310 DPATGSGARLRLEVSAATPPASPSA
-320 PARGGHARPPAGPLP
+320 PARKPAREPARPAA
-335 DPSPTGTTLEP
+335 EP
-346 VHEPAHE
+346 QVQTAP
-353 PAHEPV
+353 
-359 HEPAQEPAMTT
+359 
-370 TTPPPAQPSHPPA
+370 
-383 SAALVRQ
+383 VRQ

-403 ERGLPSGFRTV
+403 EHRVPSGFRTV
-414 VAAAGAGLV
+414 VAAAAAGLF

-429 FTDVGITWTLV
+429 FNAVGITWTLV
-440 AIVCGAAALATA
+440 AIGCGVAALLTA
-452 RRRREPWTLLCAG
+452 RGRRDPWTLACAG
-465 LALLLVLPL
+465 LALLLVLPM

-481 LRPLCIVAATAVF
+481 VQMLGLLAATAVF
-494 LCGVTGARTLPGI
+494 LSGATGARTLTGI
-507 ILSGLA
+507 LLTGIS

-531 AGNGSRTP
+531 AGTGSRTP

-605 PADVEVLGGHRPSA
+605 PADVEVLGGRRPPA

-646 ALLGGRDYIE
+646 ALVGGRDYIE

-662 YADYVHQGFGQ
+662 YADFVHQGFGQ

-685 WVAARRAGGTPEDR
+685 WVASRRAGGTPEDR
-699 RWLLG
+699 RWLYA
-704 SLGLLCALTL
+704 SLGVLCALTL

-746 LGFVVLAIMVAGVAG
+746 LGFVVLSIMVAGAAG

-776 ALVGLAAINP
+776 ALIGLAAINP

-793 NLDRYDATGRLDVR
+793 NLDRYEATCKLDAR

-815 AAPVIAERL
+815 ATPVIAERL
-824 PRDVARCVLL
+824 PPDVARCVLQD
-834 ELPVSSLR
+834 LPSNSLR
-842 EETID
+842 PEALD
-847 DPRAWNLSRS
+847 DPRAWNLG
-857 RAVDAVAR
+857 RARAEEALDGLGRTAMQNAV
-865 IGLAPAP
+865 L
-872 DGAASGSDISFEECG
+872 G
-887 GVWEAFGE
+887 GEMVADDQCDDVWTAFGE